1 MKKYDTWCVAFFVL
15 HSFALKNVVVE
26 RSIKTYAL
34 TGGLFILVIAGY
46 EKLNHV
52 DIREKEGRRW
62 QAGTYLGFGVGT
74 AIMRT

>member
-1 MKKYDTWCVAFFVL
+1 MVCRFFCAAFVCIKK
-15 HSFALKNVVVE
+15 
-26 RSIKTYAL
+26 RSCEKKHKIKTYAL